1 MLKPDNIEMASD
13 LLWNLW
19 IGSKRVDTLPRS
31 CKPADRKEA
40 YLIQDVLEKHSEN
53 TICGWKIAATSD
65 AGQSHIGVSGPLA
78 GRLLKERFHRSG
90 KRLSLKDSLMNVA
103 EAEFAFHM
111 ACDLP
116 PRGKPYSMN
125 QVLRAVDRLHPAIEI
140 PDSRFNNFATVGEAQ
155 LIADNACA
163 HEFVLGDSTTQS
175 WKDIDLR
182 DHPVRISAGKT
193 AKQKG
198 TGRNVLGDPRL
209 ALTWLTNELIKIGTY
224 LKEGQVVTTGT
235 ITTPIQVH
243 PGDEV
248 VAEFGVLGSVSV
260 SFID

>member
-1 MLKPDNIEMASD
+1 MLESADIEKASSI
-13 LLWNLW
+13 LWNLW
-19 IGSKRVDTLPRS
+19 MESRQIDTLPS
-31 CKPADRKEA
+31 ACKPVNRKEG
-40 YLIQDVLEKHSEN
+40 YSIQAVLEERSDS
-53 TICGWKIAATSD
+53 IIPGWKIAATSD
-65 AGQSHIGVSGPLA
+65 AGQSHIGVTGPLA

-90 KRLSLKDSLMNVA
+90 KRVSLKDSIMKVA

-116 PRGKPYSMN
+116 PRGEAYTMIE
-125 QVLRAVDRLHPAIEI
+125 VLRAVDGLHPAIEI
-140 PDSRFNNFATVGEAQ
+140 PDSRFNKFATAGEAQ

-163 HEFVLGDSTTQS
+163 HEFILGEPSTHS
-175 WKDIDLR
+175 WEEIDLR
-182 DHPVRISAGKT
+182 DHSVEISTGKSQT
-193 AKQKG
+193 QKG

-260 SFID
+260 SFVD

>member
-1 MLKPDNIEMASD
+1 MASD

-40 YLIQDVLEKHSEN
+40 YLIQGVLEKHSEN

-65 AGQSHIGVSGPLA
+65 AGQSHIGVTGPLA

-90 KRLSLKDSLMNVA
+90 KRVSLKDSIMKVA

-116 PRGKPYSMN
+116 PRAERYSMME
-125 QVLRAVDRLHPAIEI
+125 VLRAVDRLYPAIEI
-140 PDSRFNNFATVGEAQ
+140 PDSRFNKFATAGEAQ

-163 HEFVLGDSTTQS
+163 HEFILGEPSTHS
-175 WKDIDLR
+175 WEEIDLR
-182 DHPVRISAGKT
+182 DHSVEISTGKSQT
-193 AKQKG
+193 QKG

-260 SFID
+260 SFVD